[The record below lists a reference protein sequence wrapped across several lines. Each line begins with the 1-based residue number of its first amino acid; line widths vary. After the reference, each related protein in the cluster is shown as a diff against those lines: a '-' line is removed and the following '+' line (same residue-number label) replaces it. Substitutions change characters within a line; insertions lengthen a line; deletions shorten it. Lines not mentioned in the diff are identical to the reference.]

1 MSEPA
6 GLPEGFP
13 EIPPAPSPE
22 LRGLPPEAAPPPH
35 PLAPTAPERPRPGA
49 EPPPAVAPG
58 PGGTPGTPA
67 SSGEPGVPA
76 VRPRGL
82 GLNAKILLF
91 VGVLLLVFTMVAA
104 LAMTRTLRRQSRGEL
119 QSKGEAI
126 ARSLAN
132 SGVDLILNRDASTI
146 QSLIDQFGDI
156 EGVAYVLVYNP
167 QKEVIAHTF
176 APFIPAG
183 LIESNEVAG
192 DRASQAKAIAF
203 ADPATGRT
211 RAILDV
217 GVPVLAGQLGTVR
230 VGMDLDLINAAA
242 LRSAGW
248 FVVLLVVLAIAAFAV
263 SWLLA
268 GQLVRPIQGLVGIAR
283 RVGEGDFT
291 RLAPVTSSDE
301 IGVLAGTFNDTIV
314 RLRRLV
320 LTEEDR
326 DRERRQREELQANI
340 SRFLKVTLEIA
351 QGDLTR
357 RGEVTADVLGSA
369 VDSINV
375 MVEELAEI
383 LGGVRQA
390 ADTVNDAVREM
401 LDAAD
406 QMVAGTQAQTAE
418 AQRVGAEVAEV
429 TQSVRDV
436 SRTAEA
442 SAGAARQTLAAAD
455 QGRAAVTDTLGGMQ
469 RIRVEVQGISR
480 RIKGLGDRSLEISE
494 IVDTITGIASQTNLL
509 ALNAA
514 IEAAGA
520 GEEGARFGVVAD
532 EVRRLAESSARAAQ
546 RIAALIKRVQADIQE
561 AVAAME
567 TGTREVETGFQV
579 AQLAGERLREISTL
593 SQVSAELAQQI
604 SATAQVQV
612 AGVERVAQGIVA
624 ISETAGST
632 ARTVSEGRGIADRL
646 GRLAH
651 ELGQRLARFR
661 LG

>member
-6 GLPEGFP
+6 GLPETFP
-13 EIPPAPSPE
+13 EAPPPPRPELHGVPPAAAADAAEAGPAR
-22 LRGLPPEAAPPPH
+22 LRGLR
-35 PLAPTAPERPRPGA
+35 LD
-49 EPPPAVAPG
+49 
-58 PGGTPGTPA
+58 
-67 SSGEPGVPA
+67 
-76 VRPRGL
+76 
-82 GLNAKILLF
+82 AKLLLF
-91 VGVLLLVFTMVAA
+91 LGVLLLA
-104 LAMTRTLRRQSRGEL
+104 LTVVSAVAMTLASRRQSRGEL

-132 SGVDLILNRDASTI
+132 SGVELLLNRDASTV
-146 QSLIDQFGDI
+146 QSIVDQFADI
-156 EGVAYVLVYNP
+156 AGVAYVLVYSP
-167 QKEVIAHTF
+167 QKQVIAHTF
-176 APFIPAG
+176 APFVPAG
-183 LIESNEVAG
+183 LIDQNDVPG
-192 DRASQAKAIAF
+192 DKVSQSKAIEI
-203 ADPATGRT
+203 ADPATARK
-211 RAILDV
+211 RSILDV
-217 GVPVLAGQLGTVR
+217 GVPVLAGRLGTVR
-230 VGMDLDLINAAA
+230 VGMDLDLVNAAA
-242 LRSAGW
+242 RRSALW
-248 FVVLLVVLAIAAFAV
+248 LVL
-263 SWLLA
+263 LLA
-268 GQLVRPIQGLVGIAR
+268 GLALAAFVVSSVLAGRLVRPIEGLVRIAR
-283 RVGEGDFT
+283 RVGEGDLT
-291 RLAPVTSSDE
+291 QLAPVTSSDE
-301 IGVLAGTFNDTIV
+301 IGVLAQTFNNAIV

-326 DRERRQREELQANI
+326 DRERREREELQANI
-340 SRFLKVTLEIA
+340 SRFLRVTTEIA
-351 QGDLTR
+351 SGDLTL

-375 MVEELAEI
+375 MVEEIAEI

-390 ADTVNDAVREM
+390 ADTVGDAVHEM
-401 LDAAD
+401 LETAD
-406 QMVAGTQAQTAE
+406 RMVAGTQQQTGE
-418 AQRVGAEVAEV
+418 AQRVGTDVAEV
-429 TQSVRDV
+429 TRSVREV

-494 IVDTITGIASQTNLL
+494 IVDTIGGIASQTNLL

-546 RIAALIKRVQADIQE
+546 RIASLIKRVQADIQE

-604 SATAQVQV
+604 SASAQVQV

-624 ISETAGST
+624 ISATADGT
-632 ARTVSEGRGIADRL
+632 AQTVAEGRGIADRL
-646 GRLAH
+646 GRLAR
-651 ELGQRLARFR
+651 ELTERLARFR
-661 LG
+661 LA

>member
-6 GLPEGFP
+6 GVPETFP
-13 EIPPAPSPE
+13 ETPPPAPPD
-22 LRGLPPEAAPPPH
+22 LRGVPPLGPQPAAAADTAPAAAPAAPP
-35 PLAPTAPERPRPGA
+35 
-49 EPPPAVAPG
+49 V
-58 PGGTPGTPA
+58 
-67 SSGEPGVPA
+67 V
-76 VRPRGL
+76 RGL
-82 GLNAKILLF
+82 GLNGKLVLF
-91 VGVLLLVFTMVAA
+91 VGVLLLAFTAVAA
-104 LAMTRTLRRQSRGEL
+104 VVMTVTLRNQSRGEF

-132 SGVDLILNRDASTI
+132 SGVDLLLNRDASTV
-146 QSLIDQFGDI
+146 QSLVDQFADI

-167 QKEVIAHTF
+167 QQEIVAHTF
-176 APFIPAG
+176 APFIPPG
-183 LIESNEVAG
+183 LVEKNAVPGKS
-192 DRASQAKAIAF
+192 ASQTRQIAIS
-203 ADPATGRT
+203 DPQTGRT
-211 RAILDV
+211 RSILDV

-230 VGMDLDLINAAA
+230 VGMDLDLVNAAA

-248 FVVLLVVLAIAAFAV
+248 LVLLLVVLALAAFAV
-263 SWLLA
+263 SSLLA
-268 GQLVRPIQGLVGIAR
+268 RRLVRPIQAVVAVAR
-283 RVGEGDFT
+283 RAAEGDLT
-291 RLAPVTSSDE
+291 QLAPVTSRDE
-301 IGVLAGTFNDTIV
+301 IGVLARTFNDAIV

-340 SRFLKVTLEIA
+340 SRFLRVTTEIA
-351 QGDLTR
+351 KGDLTL

-369 VDSINV
+369 VDSINL
-375 MVEELAEI
+375 MVEEIAEI

-390 ADTVNDAVREM
+390 ADTVSDAAQEM
-401 LDAAD
+401 LATAD
-406 QMVAGTQAQTAE
+406 QMVAGTRAQTAE
-418 AQRVGAEVAEV
+418 AQRVDADVSGV
-429 TQSVRDV
+429 TESVREV

-442 SAGAARQTLAAAD
+442 SAGAARQTLTAAD

-494 IVDTITGIASQTNLL
+494 IVDAMTGIASQTNLL

-579 AQLAGERLREISTL
+579 AQVAGERLREISTL

-604 SATAQVQV
+604 SAAAQVQV
-612 AGVERVAQGIVA
+612 AGVERVAQGVAA
-624 ISETAGST
+624 ISASTGST
-632 ARTVSEGRGIADRL
+632 AHTVSEGRGLAERL
-646 GRLAH
+646 GRLAR
-651 ELGQRLARFR
+651 ELNERLARFR
-661 LG
+661 LA

>member
-6 GLPEGFP
+6 SLH
-13 EIPPAPSPE
+13 EIPETAEHAGRVPE
-22 LRGLPPEAAPPPH
+22 PPREPRGLPPPAAAPPP
-35 PLAPTAPERPRPGA
+35 RPA
-49 EPPPAVAPG
+49 
-58 PGGTPGTPA
+58 
-67 SSGEPGVPA
+67 
-76 VRPRGL
+76 RGL
-82 GLNAKILLF
+82 GLTSKILVFL
-91 VGVLLLVFTMVAA
+91 GVLLLAVTVVAA
-104 LAMTRTLRRQSRGEL
+104 LVMTFTLRRQIRGEF

-146 QSLIDQFGDI
+146 QSLVDQFADI

-176 APFIPAG
+176 APFMPAG
-183 LIESNEVAG
+183 LIDQNDVPGE
-192 DRASQAKAIAF
+192 RASQAKQIAI
-203 ADPATGRT
+203 ADPATGKPRS
-211 RAILDV
+211 ILDI

-230 VGMDLDLINAAA
+230 VGMDLDLIDAAA
-242 LRSAGW
+242 LRSAASLVG
-248 FVVLLVVLAIAAFAV
+248 LLLALALAAFAV
-263 SWLLA
+263 SWLLVRR
-268 GQLVRPIQGLVGIAR
+268 LVQPIEALAGIAR
-283 RVGEGDFT
+283 RVGEGDLSK
-291 RLAPVTSSDE
+291 LAPVTSRDE
-301 IGVLAGTFNDTIV
+301 IGVLAATFNESVV

-320 LTEEDR
+320 LTEADR
-326 DRERRQREELQANI
+326 DRERREREELQANI
-340 SRFLKVTLEIA
+340 GRFLRVTTEIA

-375 MVEELAEI
+375 MVEEIAEI
-383 LGGVRQA
+383 LAGVRQA
-390 ADTVNDAVREM
+390 AETVSGAAREM
-401 LDAAD
+401 IEAAD
-406 QMVAGTQAQTAE
+406 QMVAGTE
-418 AQRVGAEVAEV
+418 AQSTEARRVGAEVAEV

-442 SAGAARQTLAAAD
+442 SAGAARQTLTAAD
-455 QGRAAVTDTLGGMQ
+455 QGRTAVVDTLGGMQ
-469 RIRVEVQGISR
+469 RIRAEVQGISR

-520 GEEGARFGVVAD
+520 GEEGARFAVVAD

-546 RIAALIKRVQADIQE
+546 RIAALIKRVQSDIQE

-579 AQLAGERLREISTL
+579 AQQARERLSEISTL

-604 SATAQVQV
+604 SASAQVQV
-612 AGVERVAQGIVA
+612 AGVERVAQGVVS
-624 ISETAGST
+624 ISAS
-632 ARTVSEGRGIADRL
+632 ADSAAHSVSEGRGIADRL
-646 GRLAH
+646 GGLAR
-651 ELGQRLARFR
+651 ELTERLARFR

>member
-6 GLPEGFP
+6 GLPETFP
-13 EIPPAPSPE
+13 EAPPPPRPELHGVPPAAAADAAEAGPAR
-22 LRGLPPEAAPPPH
+22 LRGLR
-35 PLAPTAPERPRPGA
+35 LD
-49 EPPPAVAPG
+49 
-58 PGGTPGTPA
+58 
-67 SSGEPGVPA
+67 
-76 VRPRGL
+76 
-82 GLNAKILLF
+82 AKLLLF
-91 VGVLLLVFTMVAA
+91 LGVLLLA
-104 LAMTRTLRRQSRGEL
+104 LTVVSAVAMTLVSRRQSRGEL

-126 ARSLAN
+126 AHSLAN
-132 SGVDLILNRDASTI
+132 SGVELLLNRDASTV
-146 QSLIDQFGDI
+146 QSIVDQFADI
-156 EGVAYVLVYNP
+156 AGVAYVLVYSP
-167 QKEVIAHTF
+167 QKQVIAHTF
-176 APFIPAG
+176 APFVPAG
-183 LIESNEVAG
+183 LIDQNDVPG
-192 DRASQAKAIAF
+192 DKVSQSKAIEI
-203 ADPATGRT
+203 ADPATARK
-211 RAILDV
+211 RSILDV
-217 GVPVLAGQLGTVR
+217 GVPVLAGRLGTVR
-230 VGMDLDLINAAA
+230 VGMDLDLVNAAA
-242 LRSAGW
+242 RRSALW
-248 FVVLLVVLAIAAFAV
+248 LVL
-263 SWLLA
+263 LLA
-268 GQLVRPIQGLVGIAR
+268 GLALAAFVVSSVLAGRLVRPIEGLVRIAR
-283 RVGEGDFT
+283 RVGEGDLT
-291 RLAPVTSSDE
+291 QLAPVTSSDE
-301 IGVLAGTFNDTIV
+301 IGVLAQTFNNAIV

-326 DRERRQREELQANI
+326 DRERREREEVQANI
-340 SRFLKVTLEIA
+340 SRFLRVTTEIA
-351 QGDLTR
+351 SGDLTL

-375 MVEELAEI
+375 MVEEIAEI

-390 ADTVNDAVREM
+390 ADTVGDAVHEM
-401 LDAAD
+401 LGAAD
-406 QMVAGTQAQTAE
+406 RMVAGTQQQTAE
-418 AQRVGAEVAEV
+418 AQRVGADVAEV
-429 TQSVRDV
+429 TQSVREV

-442 SAGAARQTLAAAD
+442 SAGAARQTLSAAD

-494 IVDTITGIASQTNLL
+494 IVDTIGGIASQTNLL

-604 SATAQVQV
+604 SASAQVQV

-624 ISETAGST
+624 ISATADGT
-632 ARTVSEGRGIADRL
+632 AQTVAEGRGIADRL
-646 GRLAH
+646 GRLAR
-651 ELGQRLARFR
+651 ELTERLARFR
-661 LG
+661 LA

>member
-6 GLPEGFP
+6 GVPETFP
-13 EIPPAPSPE
+13 ETPPPPPPDLRGVPPPSPSPVTAA
-22 LRGLPPEAAPPPH
+22 GATPAAPAH
-35 PLAPTAPERPRPGA
+35 
-49 EPPPAVAPG
+49 V
-58 PGGTPGTPA
+58 
-67 SSGEPGVPA
+67 
-76 VRPRGL
+76 RGL
-82 GLNAKILLF
+82 GLNGKLVLF
-91 VGVLLLVFTMVAA
+91 VGVLLLAFTAVAA
-104 LAMTRTLRRQSRGEL
+104 VVMTVTLRNQSRAEF

-132 SGVDLILNRDASTI
+132 SGVDLLLNRDASTV
-146 QSLIDQFGDI
+146 QSLVDQSADI
-156 EGVAYVLVYNP
+156 GGVAYVLVYNP
-167 QKEVIAHTF
+167 QQEVVAHTF
-176 APFIPAG
+176 APFIPPG
-183 LIESNEVAG
+183 LVAQNEVPG
-192 DRASQAKAIAF
+192 ASVSQTRQIAIR
-203 ADPATGRT
+203 DPQTGRT
-211 RAILDV
+211 RSILDV

-230 VGMDLDLINAAA
+230 VGMDLDLVNAAA

-248 FVVLLVVLAIAAFAV
+248 LVLVLVVLALAAFAV
-263 SWLLA
+263 SSLLA
-268 GQLVRPIQGLVGIAR
+268 RRLVHPIQALVAVAR
-283 RVGEGDFT
+283 RAAEGDLT
-291 RLAPVTSSDE
+291 HLAPVTSRDE
-301 IGVLAGTFNDTIV
+301 IGVLAGTFNDAIAQ
-314 RLRRLV
+314 LRRQV

-340 SRFLKVTLEIA
+340 SRFLRVTTEIA
-351 QGDLTR
+351 RGDLTL

-369 VDSINV
+369 IDSINL
-375 MVEELAEI
+375 MVEEIAEI

-390 ADTVNDAVREM
+390 ADTVSDAAHEM
-401 LDAAD
+401 LATAD
-406 QMVAGTQAQTAE
+406 QMVAGTRAQTAV
-418 AQRVGAEVAEV
+418 AQHVGADVSQV
-429 TQSVRDV
+429 TESVREV

-442 SAGAARQTLAAAD
+442 SAGAARQTLTAAD

-494 IVDTITGIASQTNLL
+494 IVDAITGIASQTNLL

-579 AQLAGERLREISTL
+579 AQVAGERLREISTL

-604 SATAQVQV
+604 SAASQVQV
-612 AGVERVAQGIVA
+612 AGVERVAQGVAA
-624 ISETAGST
+624 ISESAGST
-632 ARTVSEGRGIADRL
+632 ARTVGEGRGLAERL
-646 GRLAH
+646 GRLAR
-651 ELGQRLARFR
+651 ELNERLARFR
-661 LG
+661 LA

>member
-1 MSEPA
+1 MPEPA
-6 GLPEGFP
+6 GLPETFP
-13 EIPPAPSPE
+13 EAPPMPPPE
-22 LRGLPPEAAPPPH
+22 LRGLPPAA
-35 PLAPTAPERPRPGA
+35 GA
-49 EPPPAVAPG
+49 DAVETGPA
-58 PGGTPGTPA
+58 
-67 SSGEPGVPA
+67 
-76 VRPRGL
+76 RIRGL
-82 GLNAKILLF
+82 RLDAKILLAL
-91 VGVLLLVFTMVAA
+91 GVLLLAFTA
-104 LAMTRTLRRQSRGEL
+104 LAAIVDTLSSRRQSHGEL
-119 QSKGEAI
+119 RSKGEAI
-126 ARSLAN
+126 ARGLAN
-132 SGVDLILNRDASTI
+132 SAVELILNRDASTV
-146 QSLIDQFGDI
+146 QSLVDQFAGI

-167 QKEVIAHTF
+167 QKQVVAHTF

-183 LIESNEVAG
+183 LIDQNEVPG
-192 DRASQAKAIAF
+192 DKVSAAKEIEIV
-203 ADPATGRT
+203 DPATAR
-211 RAILDV
+211 RRSVLDV

-230 VGMDLDLINAAA
+230 VGMDLDLANAAA

-248 FVVLLVVLAIAAFAV
+248 LVLLLVGLAAIAFVVSSVLA
-263 SWLLA
+263 
-268 GQLVRPIQGLVGIAR
+268 GRLVRPIEGLVRIAR
-283 RVGEGDFT
+283 RVGEGDLT
-291 RLAPVTSSDE
+291 QLAPVTSSDE
-301 IGVLAGTFNDTIV
+301 IGVLARTFNDAIV

-340 SRFLKVTLEIA
+340 SRFLRVTTEIA
-351 QGDLTR
+351 QGDLTL

-375 MVEELAEI
+375 MVEEIAEV
-383 LGGVRQA
+383 LVGVRQA
-390 ADTVNDAVREM
+390 ADTVNDEVRE
-401 LDAAD
+401 LLEAAD
-406 QMVAGTQAQTAE
+406 RMVAGTQAQTTE
-418 AQRVGAEVAEV
+418 AQRVGTDVAEV

-494 IVDTITGIASQTNLL
+494 IVDTISGIASQTNLL

-546 RIAALIKRVQADIQE
+546 RIASLIKRVQADIQE

-579 AQLAGERLREISTL
+579 AQQAGERLREISTL

-612 AGVERVAQGIVA
+612 AGVDRVAQGVVS
-624 ISETAGST
+624 ISATADGT

-646 GRLAH
+646 GRLAR
-651 ELGQRLARFR
+651 ELTERLARFR
-661 LG
+661 LA